1 MQGHLCG
8 TRQRG
13 HVYILRGWEPF
24 SEHSRTGV
32 NHRGEHWADGSH
44 LGSWHSVHPP
54 CLRGSAPYQT
64 PREAAACKARPRLHL
79 NPNNA
84 RSPAAAALACGQGS
98 PCQPVLSAPFPAFP
112 HPLLN
117 HNKRSLVSSPIKATG
132 AGLVKTNSYKR
143 FPLNKTQI
151 FGLYIPRNEN
161 KHKKKER
168 D

>member
-1 MQGHLCG
+1 MALGREDMCISSGGGSLSLSTAGQELITAGSTGLTDPIWDPG
-8 TRQRG
+8 TASTRPAFVG
-13 HVYILRGWEPF
+13 ALRTKP
-24 SEHSRTGV
+24 
-32 NHRGEHWADGSH
+32 
-44 LGSWHSVHPP
+44 
-54 CLRGSAPYQT
+54 
-64 PREAAACKARPRLHL
+64 PREAAACKARPWLHL